1 MLNKN
6 MEKTIEKNKQQ
17 DTPNGGR
24 GGLRKG
30 AGRPKG
36 SRDQVSIKNLLET
49 LDRQSGGRDYEDLLI
64 EDFLQARNNSDTNL
78 TLKYHNL
85 ILNKVMNSLARIEV
99 TDSKDAIEAKQ
110 AAFAEALAKLV
121 GVSSDTK

>member
-1 MLNKN
+1 
-6 MEKTIEKNKQQ
+6 MEKTTKTEKKSGH
-17 DTPNGGR
+17 GGH
-24 GGLRKG
+24 RKG

-36 SRDQVSIKNLLET
+36 SRDQVSIKHLLEA
-49 LDRQSGGRDYEDLLI
+49 LDKHTGGQYYEDLLVQ
-64 EDFLQARNNSDTNL
+64 DFLQARNNSDTNL

-85 ILNKVMNSLARIEV
+85 ILNKVMNSLTKIEV

-121 GVSSDTK
+121 GVSPDTK

>member
-1 MLNKN
+1 LCRVHLINNN
-6 MEKTIEKNKQQ
+6 MEKTTEKKS
-17 DTPNGGR
+17 TGHGGH
-24 GGLRKG
+24 RKG

-36 SRDQVSIKNLLET
+36 SRDQVSIKNLLEA
-49 LDRQSGGRDYEDLLI
+49 LDKHTGGQDYEELLVQ
-64 EDFLQARNNSDTNL
+64 DFLQARNNSDTNL

-85 ILNKVMNSLARIEV
+85 ILNKVMSSLAKIEV

-121 GVSSDTK
+121 GVSPDAK

>member
-1 MLNKN
+1 MCRVHLINNN
-6 MEKTIEKNKQQ
+6 MEKTKEKKS
-17 DTPNGGR
+17 TGHGGH
-24 GGLRKG
+24 RKG

-36 SRDQVSIKNLLET
+36 SRDQVSIKNLLEA
-49 LDRQSGGRDYEDLLI
+49 LDKHTGGQDYEDLLVQ
-64 EDFLQARNNSDTNL
+64 DFLQARNNSDTNL

-85 ILNKVMNSLARIEV
+85 ILNKVMSSLAKIEV

-121 GVSSDTK
+121 GVSPDAK